1 MGLGIFEAGSHR
13 LVAIPHCPIHHP
25 AIQRL
30 LSLLSDWC
38 NDAKVAPYD
47 EKQHR
52 GTLRAVQLAVERA
65 TGKLQ
70 VVLIVRADLE
80 QMSTELQPLLLR
92 LAPVVERL
100 KADEQ
105 VHSLWLNGQPQQTN
119 TLLGESF
126 LLLDGARFIEDLSG
140 DARVFF
146 PPGAFGQAHPEL
158 HARVVALVAEQ
169 VPRGARV
176 VEYYA
181 GVGSIG
187 LGLLARGDDV
197 LFNEVGAGSLEG
209 LREGLR
215 ILGLRADDRVIEGRA
230 GEQAELYRSSDSVIV
245 DPPRKG
251 LDPEL
256 LARLVAVPPAQ
267 LIYLSCGL
275 DSLLRE
281 AEQFERAG
289 LMRLKTLTGL
299 SYFPFTRHVETLAV
313 FERT

>member
-13 LVAIPHCPIHHP
+13 LVAIPDCPVHHP

-30 LSLLSDWC
+30 LPLLTDWC
-38 NDAKVAPYD
+38 NDAKVPPYD
-47 EKQHR
+47 EKRHR
-52 GTLRAVQLAVERA
+52 GTLRAVQLAVERG

-80 QMSTELQPLLLR
+80 PASTEVQPLLLQ
-92 LAPVVERL
+92 LAPVIERL

-105 VHSLWLNGQPQQTN
+105 VHSLWLNGQPQRTN
-119 TLLGESF
+119 TLVGESF
-126 LLLDGARFIEDLSG
+126 LLLDGAQFIEDSSG
-140 DARVFF
+140 EAQVFF
-146 PPGAFGQAHPEL
+146 PPGAFGQAHLEL
-158 HARVVALVAEQ
+158 HARVVALIAEL
-169 VPRGARV
+169 VLPGSRV

-209 LREGLR
+209 LREGLK
-215 ILGLRADDRVIEGRA
+215 ILGVRPEERIFEGRA
-230 GEQAELYRSSDSVIV
+230 GVQAHLYRPSDSVIV

-256 LARLVAVPPAQ
+256 LERFVAAPPAQ

-281 AEQFERAG
+281 ADQLEQAG
-289 LMRLKTLTGL
+289 LMRLKKLIGF

-313 FERT
+313 FERS